1 MIRERSEIQ
10 NTKKPLRE
18 AKGLCKFFGLQFAS
32 KATELE
38 SEDRFESNGRVGT
51 FSSEVG
57 LAQLNEHSKIV
68 IHRPAGADREFGS
81 GVPASPV
88 LLVFTYTSGDPEIVG
103 DSHVR
108 HQ

>member
-1 MIRERSEIQ
+1 MVRERSEIQ
-10 NTKKPLRE
+10 DTKKPLRE
-18 AKGLCKFFGLQFAS
+18 AKGHCKFFCLQFTS
-32 KATELE
+32 KTIELE
-38 SEDRFESNGRVGT
+38 SEDRFKCNGCVGT

-88 LLVFTYTSGDPEIVG
+88 LLVFTDASGDPEIVG